1 MEDAVEGEK
10 KDLEDKVESLESIV
24 RMLELK
30 SKNAADHGKMS
41 VCMPVTHTH
50 SVTLTLDSVSVCLSA
65 PASVRVAVSDSVLG
79 LSLTVKYLAKEYWS
93 YYQHFNICHSHQW
106 FIAM

>member
-41 VCMPVTHTH
+41 VSMPVTLTFTVWCWHLTVSL
-50 SVTLTLDSVSVCLSA
+50 SVCQHLPLSVSLC
-65 PASVRVAVSDSVLG
+65 
-79 LSLTVKYLAKEYWS
+79 LTV
-93 YYQHFNICHSHQW
+93 C
-106 FIAM
+106 

>member
-41 VCMPVTHTH
+41 VSMPVT
-50 SVTLTLDSVSVCLSA
+50 LTF
-65 PASVRVAVSDSVLG
+65 
-79 LSLTVKYLAKEYWS
+79 TV
-93 YYQHFNICHSHQW
+93 
-106 FIAM
+106 